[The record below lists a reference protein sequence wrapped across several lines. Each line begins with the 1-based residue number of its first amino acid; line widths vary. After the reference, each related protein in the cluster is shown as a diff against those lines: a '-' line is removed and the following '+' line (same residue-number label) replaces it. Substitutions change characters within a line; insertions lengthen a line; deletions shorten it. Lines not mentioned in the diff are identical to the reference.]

1 MAPPKGTTNNP
12 NGRPKKERA
21 LTDLLVK
28 ELSHG
33 VELPD
38 GTKVSGKKLLAQNVV
53 NAITTGKVKFPKDAE
68 ESVISIKDWIDFVKW
83 SYVHIDGSVKTEV
96 DVTTNGKEINSID
109 GYDRAVSTLAAT
121 LREIVSSPDTKQD
134 GSLDTTV

>member
-1 MAPPKGTTNNP
+1 MAGVKGRTNNP
-12 NGRPKKERA
+12 NGRPKKDRA

-38 GTKVSGKKLLAQNVV
+38 GSKVSGKKLVAQNVV

-83 SYVHIDGSVKTEV
+83 AYVHIDGQAKNALDDIADNGLQVIVKYENSRIDTA
-96 DVTTNGKEINSID
+96 EI
-109 GYDRAVSTLAAT
+109 
-121 LREIVSSPDTKQD
+121 SSEPTDNP
-134 GSLDTTV
+134 